1 MLQNL
6 TQPRDQKEMLVKPKH
21 DEEEEEDQRRKQN
34 KKHPRKRRMAA
45 EPKSE
50 SRSDWHA
57 YQARLA
63 RDSWNTEY
71 AAAGH
76 YGSYETI
83 TTIPAMRFND
93 HLYDSAGPRET
104 LQIFSIKVV
113 GIKEGVSWPLYVY
126 GTLAVRDT
134 VDHNRNIIFDRQR
147 DNCQTV
153 PEELYLKM
161 FVCKP
166 LGKESFE

>member
-1 MLQNL
+1 MEEVKKK
-6 TQPRDQKEMLVKPKH
+6 RSMEKERAPPPEAKAAAYLAAWAKEK
-21 DEEEEEDQRRKQN
+21 E
-34 KKHPRKRRMAA
+34 A

>member
-1 MLQNL
+1 MVVRRIALMEEVKKK
-6 TQPRDQKEMLVKPKH
+6 RSMEKERALPPEAKAAAYLAAWAKEREAKP
-21 DEEEEEDQRRKQN
+21 E
-34 KKHPRKRRMAA
+34 
-45 EPKSE
+45 SE

-63 RDSWNTEY
+63 RDSWNTDY

-83 TTIPAMRFND
+83 TTIPAMRFTD

-104 LQIFSIKVV
+104 LQIFSIKVA

-134 VDHNRNIIFDRQR
+134 VDHNRNVIFDRQR